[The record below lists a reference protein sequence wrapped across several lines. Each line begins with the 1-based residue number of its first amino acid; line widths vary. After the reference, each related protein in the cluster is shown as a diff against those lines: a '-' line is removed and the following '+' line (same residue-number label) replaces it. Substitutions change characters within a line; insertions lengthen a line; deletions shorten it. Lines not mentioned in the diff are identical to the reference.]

1 MKNILIILMLVVIS
15 NQAFSQKDIIGNWLT
30 ASRDAK
36 VQIYE
41 KDGKYFGK
49 IIWVE
54 LKNPN
59 DIPKD
64 KKNPDESLRN
74 RNIVGMN
81 ILTNFIYDGDNEW
94 TDGEIYDPNNGKTYS
109 CNIKLKGNKL
119 EIRGYVGISL
129 FGRTEV
135 WERELEKK

>member
-1 MKNILIILMLVVIS
+1 MKTILIILLIVGIK
-15 NQAFSQKDIIGNWLT
+15 NQAFSQKDLIGNWLT
-30 ASRDAK
+30 ASKDAK

-41 KDGKYFGK
+41 KEGKYFGK

-74 RNIVGMN
+74 RNIIGMN
-81 ILTNFIYDGDNEW
+81 ILTNFIYDGENEW

-109 CNIKLKGNKL
+109 CNMKLKGNKL

-135 WERELEKK
+135 WERDLGIK